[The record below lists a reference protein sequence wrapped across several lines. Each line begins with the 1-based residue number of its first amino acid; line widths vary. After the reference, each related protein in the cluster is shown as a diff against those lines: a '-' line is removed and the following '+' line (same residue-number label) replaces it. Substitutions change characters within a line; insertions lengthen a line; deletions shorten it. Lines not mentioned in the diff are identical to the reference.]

1 MSLLDRIDKDLI
13 KALKAREKEKVT
25 VLRGLKSDLKYRRI
39 DKQEDLNEEDIITVL
54 SSCAKK
60 CRDSLV
66 DFERGNRDDLVK
78 KTQVELDIIKV
89 YLPEQL
95 STEELQDLIRVTIDE
110 TGADSPQKIGLVM
123 QAVMPKIRGRADG
136 KVISKLASQML
147 AN

>member
-1 MSLLDRIDKDLI
+1 MNLLDRIDKDLI
-13 KALKAREKEKVT
+13 KALKAHDQQKVT
-25 VLRGLKSDLKYRRI
+25 VLRGLKSDLKYRCI
-39 DKQEDLNEEDIITVL
+39 DKQEDLNHEDIIAVL

-66 DFERGNRDDLVK
+66 AFEKGNRDDLVK
-78 KTQVELDIIKV
+78 KTRFELDIITE

-95 STEELQDLIRVTIDE
+95 STEELQDLIRAAIEE
-110 TGADSPQKIGLVM
+110 TGADSPQKMGLVM
-123 QAVMPKIRGRADG
+123 QAVMPKVRGRADG